1 MFDLIIDPAT
11 GDYLIQNGDFVI
23 GNSDSQN
30 VFDILYSNKGEYKAH
45 PKMGCGIF
53 SQLNGPSDLQT
64 IQSIISTNL
73 ALDGFKVSGF
83 GTSVVNGVTVTEP
96 YATR

>member
-1 MFDLIIDPAT
+1 MLDFIIDPKT

-23 GNSDSQN
+23 GEADNQN
-30 VFDILYSNKGEYKAH
+30 IFDIIYTEKGEYKAH
-45 PKMGCGIF
+45 PEMGCGIR

-83 GTSVVNGVTVTEP
+83 GTEEIGGVLITTP
-96 YATR
+96 YASR